1 MRNALLKIQKK
12 RKSRAMRVRKKLR
25 GTSLK
30 PRLSVHKSNC
40 HLQAQLIDDE
50 AGKTLCGVATYSAEF
65 KETEFGK
72 KNKASAAALGAR
84 LAEMAQEH
92 NVKEV
97 VFDRGQ
103 FKYCGVLAA
112 LADAARNGGLQF

>member
-1 MRNALLKIQKK
+1 MSNALLKIQKI
-12 RKSRAMRVRKKLR
+12 RRSRAMRVRKKLR

-50 AGKTLCGVATYSAEF
+50 SGKTLCGVATYSAEF
-65 KETEFGK
+65 KNTDFCK

-84 LAEMAQEH
+84 IADMAQGL
-92 NVKEV
+92 NIKEI

>member
-1 MRNALLKIQKK
+1 MSNALLSIQKK
-12 RKSRAMRVRKKLR
+12 RRTRAMRVRKKLR

-40 HLQAQLIDDE
+40 HIQAQLIDDE
-50 AGKTLCGVATYSAEF
+50 TGKTLCGVATYSAEF
-65 KETEFGK
+65 RETEFGK

-84 LAEMAQEH
+84 IAEKAKEY
-92 NVKEV
+92 NVKEI
-97 VFDRGQ
+97 VFDRGP

-112 LADAARNGGLQF
+112 LADAARSAGLQF